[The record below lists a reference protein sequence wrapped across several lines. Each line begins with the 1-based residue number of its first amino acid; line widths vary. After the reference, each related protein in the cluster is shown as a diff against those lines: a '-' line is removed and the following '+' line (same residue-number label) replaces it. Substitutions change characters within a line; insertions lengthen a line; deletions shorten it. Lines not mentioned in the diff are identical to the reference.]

1 MALQLPPPRD
11 PPAPADPPTLADI
24 YEARR
29 YTNNI
34 ITSRSK
40 LVIHFTTP
48 MLTISRRLAI
58 AELNRASI
66 DDVGRAIL
74 YESSAADIGPG
85 S

>member
-1 MALQLPPPRD
+1 MALQLPPLRD

-48 MLTISRRLAI
+48 NADYFTP
-58 AELNRASI
+58 
-66 DDVGRAIL
+66 
-74 YESSAADIGPG
+74 SSYRGA
-85 S
+85 